1 MYDISFNSDFFKN
14 VIFHVFKFLCSI
26 YVWNLTIYQ
35 NIESMFE
42 KQQYQEPS
50 EPLWVDYLTLEYDDS
65 LTFRNTDIYTI
76 LHDISQLNRVW
87 DNFHHTKPE
96 SNYIMESLFIA
107 KQTEGYL
114 VRMRTTDKEIHSI
127 TDKSSV
133 QFVYVEY
140 SHPDMHYVIELDLP
154 DTMYFPKNELFS
166 CSFVL
171 RMLEKQTV
179 HYVFD
184 EKYKLTLLDNFMN
197 SCVLNMHH
205 YITLYQ
211 DHYTIETSHNK
222 ERVIDLIHT
231 SEEHAIEKIY
241 SEPHTVFLKD
251 FSNLFF
257 KPTYGYSGYDFHSTS
272 ESNECSDISSD
283 LSIEKEEDDTDET
296 FQIVDDIK

>member
-1 MYDISFNSDFFKN
+1 
-14 VIFHVFKFLCSI
+14 
-26 YVWNLTIYQ
+26 
-35 NIESMFE
+35 
-42 KQQYQEPS
+42 
-50 EPLWVDYLTLEYDDS
+50 
-65 LTFRNTDIYTI
+65 
-76 LHDISQLNRVW
+76 
-87 DNFHHTKPE
+87 
-96 SNYIMESLFIA
+96 
-107 KQTEGYL
+107 
-114 VRMRTTDKEIHSI
+114 
-127 TDKSSV
+127 
-133 QFVYVEY
+133 
-140 SHPDMHYVIELDLP
+140 
-154 DTMYFPKNELFS
+154 
-166 CSFVL
+166 
-171 RMLEKQTV
+171 MLEKQTV

-184 EKYKLTLLDNFMN
+184 EKYKLTLLDNTMN

-257 KPTYGYSGYDFHSTS
+257 KFTYGYDFHSTS